1 VCIDIDAISMLRFTC
16 STNHL
21 HNDFE
26 SLCGEY
32 GYNNDLKVAQLIET
46 ELDAAATDE
55 ELQAF

>member
-1 VCIDIDAISMLRFTC
+1 VPVAII
-16 STNHL
+16 NQL

-26 SLCGEY
+26 SLCREY

-55 ELQAF
+55 ELNKRW